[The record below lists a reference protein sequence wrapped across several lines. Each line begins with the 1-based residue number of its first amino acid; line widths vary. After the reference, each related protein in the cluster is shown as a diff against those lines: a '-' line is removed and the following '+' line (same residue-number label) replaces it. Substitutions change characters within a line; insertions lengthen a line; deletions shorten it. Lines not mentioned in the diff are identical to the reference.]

1 VLSGAGIGVTYLGM
15 AFAAL
20 AGRWKGSA
28 AHSPYRMPLFPLA
41 PLVTIAALAYV
52 FWTSWFDLET
62 GRPGL
67 LATVAQ
73 MLLSAAYYILLVK
86 RRGPWIVR
94 DPIDEFAAPAGAV
107 QQG

>member
-1 VLSGAGIGVTYLGM
+1 M

-20 AGRWKGSA
+20 VGRRTGA
-28 AHSPYRMPLFPLA
+28 TAHAPYRMPLFPLA
-41 PLVTIAALAYV
+41 PIVTVAALAYV
-52 FWTSWFDLET
+52 FWTSWFDLDT

-73 MLLSAAYYILLVK
+73 MLLSAAYYILVVK

-94 DPIDEFAAPAGAV
+94 DPIDELTLAAPPQGAH
-107 QQG
+107 